1 MANTSPTDYKKLFLQ
16 AEEREKQAQER
27 EKQAQEREKQQRERN
42 RRTHLQ
48 NSCASATAYFP
59 DR

>member
-16 AEEREKQAQER
+16 AEER